1 METSERYRLCVEAL
15 QGYADDAGFSDVVIG
30 LSGGM
35 DSSIVAVMCVD
46 AFGADHVHGVL
57 LPGPYSSEHSVED
70 ARELAGNLGI
80 ERAAASSRGWRPR
93 TRRRAAAWYA

>member
-35 DSSIVAVMCVD
+35 DSSIVAVM
-46 AFGADHVHGVL
+46 
-57 LPGPYSSEHSVED
+57 
-70 ARELAGNLGI
+70 
-80 ERAAASSRGWRPR
+80 
-93 TRRRAAAWYA
+93 